1 LLLAQE
7 DRIRVDNF
15 DLGAV
20 GNSFGGGLQYQV
32 NLVRRA
38 PYSQHW
44 VGRLVRHPHDEACVP
59 PSHRI
64 FAIRRDA
71 QELGSLVREHSVESL
86 DGELENAESSVADEH
101 WEDNEMQVDQHAL
114 IANTKAHV
122 EE

>member
-20 GNSFGGGLQYQV
+20 GNGFSSGLQYQV
-32 NLVRRA
+32 DLVWKA
-38 PYSQHW
+38 PYSQHR
-44 VGRLVRHPHDEACVP
+44 VGRLIRHPRDKACVP

-71 QELGSLVREHSVESL
+71 
-86 DGELENAESSVADEH
+86 
-101 WEDNEMQVDQHAL
+101 
-114 IANTKAHV
+114 
-122 EE
+122 